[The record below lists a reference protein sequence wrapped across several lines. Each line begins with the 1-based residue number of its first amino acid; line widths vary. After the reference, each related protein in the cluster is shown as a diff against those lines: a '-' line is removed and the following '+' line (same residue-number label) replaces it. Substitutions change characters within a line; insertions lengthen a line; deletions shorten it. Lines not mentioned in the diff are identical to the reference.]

1 LLIVYVKREG
11 TVVGLISRWYELGG
25 SDPIANYLRNG
36 SITIGNKDLNS
47 IDLYWW
53 RAQLGLVQQ
62 DPFLFND
69 TIYKNVEYGLVGT
82 EHEHASLEVRKVL
95 VERACKAAYADEFIR
110 TLPEVCVEHS
120 RVLRYANHGQGYYTS
135 VGEVGIQLSGGQR
148 QRIAIARAVVRNPKI
163 LIFDEAT
170 SALDVTSE
178 RIVQAALAKASQ
190 GRTTIVI
197 AHRLSTIKAA
207 DQIAVVAKGNVIQL
221 GTHESLLEDV
231 GGPYWKL
238 INAQQLAASISGP
251 NHNGIE
257 SVEKDQIREI
267 RNDKESY
274 DTLVSSEHA
283 SIDEG
288 PRFERAKMPAP
299 IKTQSAKTPLVKNR
313 AGSIL
318 GSFTM
323 LLLEQ
328 RQCWP
333 GYIIIIFAAAG
344 AGCES

>member
-299 IKTQSAKTPLVKNR
+299 IKTQSAKTPLVENR